1 MTITRVVQ
9 HFSVTHVLLLAGIA
23 ALMPFG
29 AVGATQSTRAQAAQ
43 FQQTVQQQQ
52 TRDQLQKSQQQQQL
66 HQNVSD
72 NAKLPLANNPQ
83 ALQQIQ
89 QADRAQQDRDRATQ
103 QDLLNR
109 QQNAADLRRRVVPSQ
124 PAPTNSG
131 G

>member
-1 MTITRVVQ
+1 MTITRVIK
-9 HFSVTHVLLLAGIA
+9 HFPMTHALQAGVL
-23 ALMPFG
+23 ALVPLG
-29 AVGATQSTRAQAAQ
+29 AVCAAQSTQAQAAQ

-72 NAKLPLANNPQ
+72 KAKLPLANNAPAQ
-83 ALQQIQ
+83 QQIE

-109 QQNAADLRRRVVPSQ
+109 QQNAADLPRVVPQ
-124 PAPTNSG
+124 APPASTSG

>member
-1 MTITRVVQ
+1 MTITRIAT
-9 HFSVTHVLLLAGIA
+9 HFSVTPALLFAGIA
-23 ALMPFG
+23 ILLPLG
-29 AVGATQSTRAQAAQ
+29 AACAQSTQARNAQ

-72 NAKLPLANNPQ
+72 NAKLPLANNAQ
-83 ALQQIQ
+83 AQQQIQ

-109 QQNAADLRRRVVPSQ
+109 QQNAADLPRVVPQTQ
-124 PAPTNSG
+124 PVPTSG

>member
-1 MTITRVVQ
+1 MTITRVIT
-9 HFSVTHVLLLAGIA
+9 HFSVTHALLLVGIA
-23 ALMPFG
+23 VLAPFG
-29 AVGATQSTRAQAAQ
+29 AVCAAQSTQAQAAQ

-72 NAKLPLANNPQ
+72 NAKLPLANNAQ
-83 ALQQIQ
+83 AQQQIQ
-89 QADRAQQDRDRATQ
+89 QADRAQQDRDRASQ

-109 QQNAADLRRRVVPSQ
+109 QQNTSDLPRVVPQSQ
-124 PAPTNSG
+124 PPTNSG